1 MAAERIALA
10 FPILTINKYV
20 SMQYLG
26 REAW

>member
-10 FPILTINKYV
+10 FPILTINQYV
-20 SMQYLG
+20 VMRELG